1 MFQDR
6 MDAAIQLAEALKKY
20 KNEEGV
26 VLAIP
31 RGGVPIAF
39 VIAKELGWPLDVILI
54 KKIGYPLNPEF
65 AIGAVSMQGRI
76 INKSIDVDKE
86 YIESETLKIREM
98 LKERYHKYMGDR
110 KPADLT
116 GKTVIIVDDG
126 IATGQTVQASVDI
139 AKAVN
144 AGKIVI
150 AVPVGPPDTIEKF
163 RQQVDE
169 VICLETPEEFY
180 AVGQFYRNFEQTD
193 DEEVIA
199 YLDKANRKS
208 YDL

>member
-6 MDAAIQLAEALKKY
+6 MDAALQLAEKVKKY
-20 KNEEGV
+20 KNENGV

-39 VIAKELGWPLDVILI
+39 VLAKELCWPLDVILI
-54 KKIGYPLNPEF
+54 KKIGYPLNQEF

-76 INKSIDVDKE
+76 INKSIKVEEE
-86 YIESETLKIREM
+86 YLESETKRIREM
-98 LKERYHKYMGDR
+98 LKERYHKYMGDK
-110 KPADLT
+110 KPADLK

-139 AKAVN
+139 AKAEN

-169 VICLETPEEFY
+169 VICLETPAEFY
-180 AVGQFYRNFEQTD
+180 AVGQFYQNFEQTE

-199 YLDKANRKS
+199 YLNKANKS
-208 YDL
+208 S

>member
-1 MFQDR
+1 MFRDR
-6 MDAAIQLAEALKKY
+6 MDAALKLAEKIKKF
-20 KNEEGV
+20 KEEDGV

-39 VIAKELGWPLDVILI
+39 ILAKELDWPLDIILI
-54 KKIGYPLNPEF
+54 KKIGYPMNHEF

-76 INKSIDVDKE
+76 VNKNIEVDPD
-86 YIESETLKIREM
+86 YIESQTLKIREM

-110 KPADLT
+110 KPAELK

-126 IATGQTVQASVDI
+126 IATGQTIQASVDI
-139 AKAVN
+139 AKAEN

-150 AVPVGPPDTIEKF
+150 AVPVGPPETVEKF

-180 AVGQFYRNFEQTD
+180 AVGQFYQNFEQTE

-199 YLDKANRKS
+199 FLKKAN
-208 YDL
+208 